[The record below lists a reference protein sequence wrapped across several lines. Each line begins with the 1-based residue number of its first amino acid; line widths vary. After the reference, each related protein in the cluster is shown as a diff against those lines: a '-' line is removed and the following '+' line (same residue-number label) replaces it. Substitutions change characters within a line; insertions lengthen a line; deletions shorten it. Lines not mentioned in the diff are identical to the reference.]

1 MEQETNTRKYYKIGD
16 VAKMLG
22 VPASTLRF
30 WEKDFK
36 QLKPMKNKKGDRIYH
51 LKDIEVL
58 KEIKYLTHEKGI
70 KLSKA
75 SSKVKSGASSES
87 PKAELLKRLR
97 DFREH
102 LVQLKNSLD

>member
-1 MEQETNTRKYYKIGD
+1 MEEEKETRKYYKIGD
-16 VAKMLG
+16 VSKMLG

-30 WEKDFK
+30 WEKEFK

-51 LKDIEVL
+51 LKDIDIL
-58 KEIKYLTHEKGI
+58 KEIHYLTHEKGI

-75 SSKVKSGASSES
+75 SKKVKSGTLAES
-87 PKAELLKRLR
+87 PNTELLKRLR
-97 DFREH
+97 DLREK